1 LRAAA
6 GAEVKPLEPRA
17 VPLVRLYNA
26 TAPAADKAD
35 ALVGQ
40 HNRSTGRARGEGD
53 VPQRLM
59 SSTNFTLHEMC
70 SFTNLFYN

>member
-1 LRAAA
+1 MRAAA
-6 GAEVKPLEPRA
+6 GAEVKQLEPRA
-17 VPLVRLYNA
+17 VPLVRLYNV

-40 HNRSTGRARGEGD
+40 HNRSTGRARGVAD

-59 SSTNFTLHEMC
+59 SATNFTLHEMF
-70 SFTNLFYN
+70 SFTILFNN